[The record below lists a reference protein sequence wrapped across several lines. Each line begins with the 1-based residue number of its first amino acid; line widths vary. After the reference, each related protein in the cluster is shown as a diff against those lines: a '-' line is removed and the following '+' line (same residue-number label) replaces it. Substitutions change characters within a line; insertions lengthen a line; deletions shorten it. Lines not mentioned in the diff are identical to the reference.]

1 VQRLDFLLSEVNY
14 LMGVLR
20 FSHIDKR
27 YALVVQNHL
36 ERLIEISEKQGLLM
50 IDEGDEQLQQSQDSP
65 IVIQNQKQELK

>member
-1 VQRLDFLLSEVNY
+1 
-14 LMGVLR
+14 MGVLR